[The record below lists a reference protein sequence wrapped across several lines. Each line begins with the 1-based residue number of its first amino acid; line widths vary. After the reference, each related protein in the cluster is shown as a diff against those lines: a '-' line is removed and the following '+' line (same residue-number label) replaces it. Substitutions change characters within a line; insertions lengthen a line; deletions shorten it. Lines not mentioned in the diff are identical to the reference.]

1 MKNITDYLDSEQVNV
16 MEEYARAR
24 SMLFYFLELVNAE
37 ESRDLNNLYEIMN
50 VLMPTI
56 SAKNCI

>member
-37 ESRDLNNLYEIMN
+37 ESIDLNNLYEIMN